1 MAQTDR
7 GSQGQR
13 IQIKIIDAA
22 TGQETHSSET
32 VIRPRP
38 GCTCC
43 CCDPVLSA
51 VQAATA
57 GAAPQQQ

>member
-1 MAQTDR
+1 MAQSER

-13 IQIKIIDAA
+13 IQIKVIDVA

-32 VIRPRP
+32 TIIFRP

-43 CCDPVLSA
+43 CCDPVFSA
-51 VQAATA
+51 VQAATLS
-57 GAAPQQQ
+57 AARSQ